1 MELST
6 LQKYIFREQSDGT
19 MVGGFA
25 IDHILNTNG
34 MSQIEGMRKF
44 EGLSVPVGLYSETNN
59 NNKIMGGE
67 PEHSVKTTYGGT
79 IDNELFDKLYG
90 RVAEHKTKANKSVT
104 KKKK

>member
-6 LQKYIFREQSDGT
+6 LQKYKFREQPDGT

-25 IDHILNTNG
+25 IDNVLNANE
-34 MSQIEGMRKF
+34 MSQTEGMRVF
-44 EGLSVPVGLYSETNN
+44 EGLSVPVGLYNGV
-59 NNKIMGGE
+59 NNKMMGGNT
-67 PEHSVKTTYGGT
+67 EHSVKSTYGGI

-90 RVAEHKTKANKSVT
+90 RVAEHKSKANKSIT

>member
-25 IDHILNTNG
+25 IDHVLNTNG
-34 MSQIEGMRKF
+34 ISQIEGMRKF
-44 EGLSVPVGLYSETNN
+44 EGLSVPVGLYSGN

-79 IDNELFDKLYG
+79 IDDVLFDKLYG
-90 RVAEHKTKANKSVT
+90 RVAEHKTKARKSVT